1 MCHYFDN
8 PPTKCTW
15 REGITKESFN
25 YILIDPRISQNLPS
39 LIADL
44 SELDRFRIFIE
55 SIFYVGKGKRSRP
68 YSHLYE
74 AISCERT
81 GSPANHKQQRI
92 LDIWS
97 SGHGVVS
104 LHCFQGIIA
113 VEAFTR
119 EACLL
124 DAIGLHKLTNTKR
137 GEYYGVVSE
146 WGVSKKR
153 RLGVFLL
160 HRAMHILIAEGERQ
174 ICRENLTK

>member
-1 MCHYFDN
+1 M
-8 PPTKCTW
+8 
-15 REGITKESFN
+15 
-25 YILIDPRISQNLPS
+25 
-39 LIADL
+39 
-44 SELDRFRIFIE
+44 
-55 SIFYVGKGKRSRP
+55 
-68 YSHLYE
+68 
-74 AISCERT
+74 
-81 GSPANHKQQRI
+81 
-92 LDIWS
+92 
-97 SGHGVVS
+97 VS